1 MIITNRS
8 QAKCKL
14 NGHSESDDSIIE
26 DQDRRP
32 LDTHKMNKPVL
43 PLQEKGN
50 ECREVYKISGRHG
63 AYRKRK
69 NRNYSNIHI
78 RINIKS

>member
-1 MIITNRS
+1 L
-8 QAKCKL
+8 K
-14 NGHSESDDSIIE
+14 GHSESDDSIIE

-50 ECREVYKISGRHG
+50 ECRKILEISGGDGPH
-63 AYRKRK
+63 RKRK
-69 NRNYSNIHI
+69 DNVDQLPNCILREAI
-78 RINIKS
+78 